1 MNHAEFNPMDP
12 ALEQA
17 MNEIRGDSV
26 DPAVIEAAAARV
38 WARLSEA
45 TQAKPAD
52 HIRSCAD
59 FQALIPDYRAR
70 RLPPARTTLLQ
81 DHLHECV
88 ACRKVYE
95 GRVIPMPA
103 AQPVRRPN
111 YSVRWAAA
119 AVVVAAAG
127 LSIWFAIDQYGA
139 HTGRAIVQSVNG
151 TLYELTASGLRPLAA
166 GQDLPDGVEVRTAK
180 DSSAMLQLRDGS
192 VVEVR
197 ERSGLSTTQASA
209 DLTVHLNRGSI
220 IVQAAHRRQGHLYV
234 DTSDCQ
240 VAVTGTVFSVSAG
253 VKGSRVS
260 VVQGEV
266 HVSQNNT
273 DRVLRPG
280 DQAVTSPAME
290 PLSVRDDIGWSR
302 NRDKLIQQ
310 LASLTASLQQIH
322 LPALRYESRLLGRLP
337 ATTVLFASIPNLTQY
352 LAEAQSVFNRQ
363 MADSPELRALWADK
377 GARIEPI
384 IEKLRAAGEY
394 LGDEV
399 VITGFSAPDGDRLGP
414 VLLAETRRPGF
425 PEFLHKDVPG
435 LTVEVRGNV
444 AVFGPVPAAVKAMAA
459 NLDTPSGG
467 FQGTPFYTRIADA
480 YRNGAGLLLAG
491 DLSRVDAGPL
501 GKARYFIAEQK
512 EVNSQME
519 TRASVGFDG
528 QRTGIA
534 AWLADPAPM
543 GSLDYVSPEATFV
556 TAFVVKNPVA
566 IVDELLGT
574 YRRSATAAQEAL
586 AAAQQQTGIDV
597 RNDLAASLGG
607 EFSIS
612 LDGQPFPVPSWK
624 LVTEVYD
631 PARVQAT
638 LQKVVDGYNQDAAR
652 NGGKPLRTAQEN
664 VEGRTYYMI
673 AAADPNPLTEA
684 HYTFA
689 DGYMIAGPTRALVTR
704 ALQVKTTRTSI
715 THSAP
720 FLAMVP
726 RDHYAN
732 FSALIYQNL
741 GTTLAPLAGLLG
753 AFVPNAAQAGHAN
766 PLNALSNMKPMML
779 AVYGEPDRLTI
790 AGSNNVLGAGLADFM
805 GGNLSGVVGKALP
818 FGQMLGTRAPQRAY
832 R

>member
-1 MNHAEFNPMDP
+1 
-12 ALEQA
+12 
-17 MNEIRGDSV
+17 
-26 DPAVIEAAAARV
+26 
-38 WARLSEA
+38 
-45 TQAKPAD
+45 
-52 HIRSCAD
+52 
-59 FQALIPDYRAR
+59 
-70 RLPPARTTLLQ
+70 
-81 DHLHECV
+81 
-88 ACRKVYE
+88 
-95 GRVIPMPA
+95 
-103 AQPVRRPN
+103 
-111 YSVRWAAA
+111 
-119 AVVVAAAG
+119 
-127 LSIWFAIDQYGA
+127 
-139 HTGRAIVQSVNG
+139 
-151 TLYELTASGLRPLAA
+151 
-166 GQDLPDGVEVRTAK
+166 
-180 DSSAMLQLRDGS
+180 
-192 VVEVR
+192 
-197 ERSGLSTTQASA
+197 
-209 DLTVHLNRGSI
+209 
-220 IVQAAHRRQGHLYV
+220 
-234 DTSDCQ
+234 
-240 VAVTGTVFSVSAG
+240 
-253 VKGSRVS
+253 
-260 VVQGEV
+260 
-266 HVSQNNT
+266 
-273 DRVLRPG
+273 
-280 DQAVTSPAME
+280 
-290 PLSVRDDIGWSR
+290 
-302 NRDKLIQQ
+302 
-310 LASLTASLQQIH
+310 
-322 LPALRYESRLLGRLP
+322 
-337 ATTVLFASIPNLTQY
+337 
-352 LAEAQSVFNRQ
+352 
-363 MADSPELRALWADK
+363 
-377 GARIEPI
+377 
-384 IEKLRAAGEY
+384 
-394 LGDEV
+394 
-399 VITGFSAPDGDRLGP
+399 
-414 VLLAETRRPGF
+414 
-425 PEFLHKDVPG
+425 
-435 LTVEVRGNV
+435 
-444 AVFGPVPAAVKAMAA
+444 
-459 NLDTPSGG
+459 
-467 FQGTPFYTRIADA
+467 
-480 YRNGAGLLLAG
+480 
-491 DLSRVDAGPL
+491 
-501 GKARYFIAEQK
+501 
-512 EVNSQME
+512 
-519 TRASVGFDG
+519 
-528 QRTGIA
+528 
-534 AWLADPAPM
+534 M